1 MIRRS
6 AVAVTVT
13 VLVSGLEAE
22 LRRLGYKDSTLVWY
36 RRCWHRLERFFAARG
51 VEEFSLDVAM
61 AWVDESCGFFEKERS
76 GTLKANDVYLF
87 RVAQMLGDYA
97 VHGAVLRRY
106 SRSVDKLSGLPWV
119 WWRLPRFDVRGTGWS
134 RLGSVCTIWGVAV
147 KPGNAVIAD
156 SQSGSG
162 RSCQTAPVLSLWR
175 SQR

>member
-1 MIRRS
+1 MS
-6 AVAVTVT
+6 TVPPA
-13 VLVSGLEAE
+13 LPSDIEAG
-22 LRRLGYKDSTLVWY
+22 LRRL
-36 RRCWHRLERFFAARG
+36 RLSAIRALSPE
-51 VEEFSLDVAM
+51 
-61 AWVDESCGFFEKERS
+61 
-76 GTLKANDVYLF
+76 LF
-87 RVAQMLGDYA
+87 
-97 VHGAVLRRY
+97 
-106 SRSVDKLSGLPWV
+106 GLPWV